1 MSKSAEDA
9 EDYLQWASRAGVAER
24 KLHELRADVDIVCDE
39 LDVTDL
45 GPRARELVHRL
56 RQAVTRTA

>member
-1 MSKSAEDA
+1 VKRTTEEAEDV
-9 EDYLQWASRAGVAER
+9 LQWASRAGTAER